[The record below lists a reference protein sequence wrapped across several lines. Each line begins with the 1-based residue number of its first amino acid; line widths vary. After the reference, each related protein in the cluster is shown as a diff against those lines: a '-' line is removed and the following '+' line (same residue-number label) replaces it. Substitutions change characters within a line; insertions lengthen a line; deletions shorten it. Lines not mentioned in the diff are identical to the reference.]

1 MPLDQ
6 NPCRQSFLISF
17 SFRLDEPRR
26 SQLRGSEE
34 EEDEKDAPWE
44 GLISLKLKSPFL
56 FGIAGV
62 AGVGTFTSGVLR
74 SPITWSDPR
83 ALDLGEAGTADCCHE
98 PKISLSAP

>member
-34 EEDEKDAPWE
+34 EEEDEKGAPWE

-62 AGVGTFTSGVLR
+62 AGVVGVGTFTSGVLR
-74 SPITWSDPR
+74 SPITWSESFGLR
-83 ALDLGEAGTADCCHE
+83 
-98 PKISLSAP
+98 